1 MPRPFSCHSGRS
13 AEIRKC
19 RQQTILIMKYSKE
32 FKALID
38 STTESYIGHG
48 NPNATILII
57 GQEGASDPE
66 AGTEEDGRND
76 YGRSIEANREDWRRN
91 IQEGT
96 GYENLSHCCTPDT
109 LKKYNPLY
117 PYKGQ
122 KFQVRTGSEEAGN
135 LKGAKG
141 TARTWYN
148 YQKLINRI
156 FELHSAERKLL
167 TKDDDIDFHR
177 LSFHTDMSAVASK
190 KHNHDKKEDAA
201 TSVLQRV
208 SLLSSDFFRNF
219 PIVIAAVGH
228 FPRDT
233 YGDEYFGNV
242 FGVEFLGNEETEI
255 YNWMNVSVRNDE
267 AHPMLLIHTPQFS
280 EAISD
285 RYIEQI
291 AKRVVDFAKEYKINL
306 LPKE

>member
-1 MPRPFSCHSGRS
+1 
-13 AEIRKC
+13 
-19 RQQTILIMKYSKE
+19 MKYTKQ

-96 GYENLSHCCTPDT
+96 GYENLSNCCTPDT

-122 KFQVRTGSEEAGN
+122 KFQVRTGSEEVGN

-156 FELHSAERKLL
+156 FELHSAERKPL

-190 KHNHDKKEDAA
+190 KHNSKQEDGIK
-201 TSVLQRV
+201 SVLQRV

-233 YGDEYFGNV
+233 YGDEYFGDI

-255 YNWMNVSVRNDE
+255 YNWMNVCVRNDE

-280 EAISD
+280 GAISD
-285 RYIEQI
+285 QYLDQI
-291 AKRVVDFAKEYKINL
+291 AKRIVDFACERHINL
-306 LPKE
+306 MPEE

>member
-1 MPRPFSCHSGRS
+1 MD
-13 AEIRKC
+13 
-19 RQQTILIMKYSKE
+19 YSKE
-32 FKALID
+32 FKALIG

-48 NPNATILII
+48 NPNATILFI

-66 AGTEEDGRND
+66 AATDEDGLND
-76 YGRSIEANREDWRRN
+76 YLRSIKANREDWSRN
-91 IQEGT
+91 IQEGA
-96 GYENLSHCCTPDT
+96 GYENLSNCCTPDT
-109 LKKYNPLY
+109 LKKYNPLF

-122 KFQVRTGSEEAGN
+122 KFQVRTGSEETGN

-156 FELHSAERKLL
+156 FELYSAERKPL

-190 KHNHDKKEDAA
+190 KHNSKREDGIL
-201 TSVLQRV
+201 SVLKRV

-233 YGDEYFGNV
+233 YGDEYFGDI
-242 FGVEFLGNEETEI
+242 FGVEFLYNEEIELGKWI
-255 YNWMNVSVRNDE
+255 NVSIRKDDS
-267 AHPMLLIHTPQFS
+267 HQMLLIHTPQLS
-280 EAISD
+280 AAISD
-285 RYIEQI
+285 RYLDQI
-291 AKRVVDFAKEYKINL
+291 AKRVVDFAKEHKINL
-306 LPKE
+306 LPEE

>member
-1 MPRPFSCHSGRS
+1 
-13 AEIRKC
+13 
-19 RQQTILIMKYSKE
+19 MKYSEE
-32 FKALID
+32 FKALLR
-38 STTESYIGHG
+38 SAHEVYIGHG
-48 NPNATILII
+48 NPNAKILFL
-57 GQEGASDPE
+57 GQEGASDPD
-66 AGTEEDGRND
+66 AAIEEDGRND
-76 YGRSIEANREDWRRN
+76 YLRSIETNREDWICN
-91 IQEGT
+91 IQNGA
-96 GYENLSHCCTPDT
+96 GYETLPNCCTPDT
-109 LKKYNPLY
+109 LKEFNPLY

-122 KFQVRTGSEEAGN
+122 KFQVRTGSDEAGN
-135 LKGAKG
+135 LKGDKG

-156 FELHSAERKLL
+156 FELYSAERMPL

-177 LSFHTDMSAVASK
+177 LSFHSDMSAVASK
-190 KHNHDKKEDAA
+190 KHNSRKEDGIN
-201 TSVLQRV
+201 SVLERV

-233 YGDEYFGNV
+233 YGDEYFGDI

-255 YNWMNVSVRNDE
+255 YTWMNVSVRNDE

-280 EAISD
+280 TAISD

-291 AKRVVDFAKEYKINL
+291 AKRVVDFAKEHKINL
-306 LPKE
+306 LPEE